1 MIIIKWEINIK
12 GNRFPY
18 LSQGHSL
25 LLQVHL
31 STRLHKDNNQN
42 RKILIQKEAN
52 HKIQGNL
59 VEVDKRNRKNAQVH
73 S

>member
-18 LSQGHSL
+18 LSREHSP

-31 STRLHKDNNQN
+31 STRLHKDNQN
-42 RKILIQKEAN
+42 RKIRIQKEAN

-59 VEVDKRNRKNAQVH
+59 VEVDKRNRKNVQVH